1 MMISSVSYYQ
11 PNYMVDNQQADAKTG
26 DQESHKYN
34 NQTQAELKKRYKHE
48 LSQEQKLQVIELQKR
63 DIEVRNHEAAHMSA
77 GAGLT
82 TGASYSYQRGP
93 DNKMYA
99 IGGEVGIDTSPGKTP
114 EETLKKAAQIKRA
127 ALAPAQPSSADLQ
140 VAATATNMEIDA
152 KIEIQNELLKE
163 QKQDKQNND
172 KTQSNK
178 NQSEQNESNL
188 IQHIY
193 QNKNNPYAQ
202 YDYSSRVI
210 GLF

>member
-1 MMISSVSYYQ
+1 MMISGLSYYQ
-11 PNYMVDNQQADAKTG
+11 PLYSIESQSVNVTQSSESNE
-26 DQESHKYN
+26 QENSN
-34 NQTQAELKKRYKHE
+34 NQYELTQD
-48 LSQEQKLQVIELQKR
+48 QKMQVIELQRR
-63 DIEVRNHEAAHMSA
+63 DLEVRTHEAAHMSA

-152 KIEIQNELLKE
+152 KMEIQ
-163 QKQDKQNND
+163 
-172 KTQSNK
+172 K
-178 NQSEQNESNL
+178 NQNQETKEKTEQNSQNSQSSQDTSNYL
-188 IQHIY
+188 NEQR
-193 QNKNNPYAQ
+193 KNPYNSALN
-202 YDYSSRVI
+202 SSYMPTTI
-210 GLF
+210 GNF

>member
-1 MMISSVSYYQ
+1 MMISGLSYYQ
-11 PNYMVDNQQADAKTG
+11 PLYSIESQSVNVTQSSESNE
-26 DQESHKYN
+26 QENSN
-34 NQTQAELKKRYKHE
+34 NQYELTQD
-48 LSQEQKLQVIELQKR
+48 QKMQVIELQRR
-63 DIEVRNHEAAHMSA
+63 DLEVRTHEAAHMSA

-152 KIEIQNELLKE
+152 KMEIQ
-163 QKQDKQNND
+163 
-172 KTQSNK
+172 K
-178 NQSEQNESNL
+178 NQNQETKEKTEQNS
-188 IQHIY
+188 
-193 QNKNNPYAQ
+193 QNSQSSQDTSSYLNEQRKNPYNSALNSN
-202 YDYSSRVI
+202 YMPTNI
-210 GLF
+210 GSF

>member
-1 MMISSVSYYQ
+1 MISGLSYYQ
-11 PNYMVDNQQADAKTG
+11 PLYSIESQSVNVTQSSESNA
-26 DQESHKYN
+26 QESSN
-34 NQTQAELKKRYKHE
+34 NQYELTQD
-48 LSQEQKLQVIELQKR
+48 QKMQVIELQRR
-63 DIEVRNHEAAHMSA
+63 DLEVRTHEAAHMSA

-152 KIEIQNELLKE
+152 KMEIQ
-163 QKQDKQNND
+163 
-172 KTQSNK
+172 K
-178 NQSEQNESNL
+178 NQNQETKEKTEQNS
-188 IQHIY
+188 
-193 QNKNNPYAQ
+193 QNSQLSQDASSYLNEQRKNPYNSALN
-202 YDYSSRVI
+202 SSYMSTTI
-210 GLF
+210 GSF

>member
-1 MMISSVSYYQ
+1 MMISGLSYYQ
-11 PNYMVDNQQADAKTG
+11 PLYSIESQSVNVTQSSESNE
-26 DQESHKYN
+26 QENSN
-34 NQTQAELKKRYKHE
+34 NQYELTQD
-48 LSQEQKLQVIELQKR
+48 QKMQVIELQRR
-63 DIEVRNHEAAHMSA
+63 DLEVRTHEAAHMSA

-152 KIEIQNELLKE
+152 KMEIQ
-163 QKQDKQNND
+163 
-172 KTQSNK
+172 K
-178 NQSEQNESNL
+178 NQNQETKEKTEQNS
-188 IQHIY
+188 
-193 QNKNNPYAQ
+193 QNSQSSQDTSSYLNEQRKNPYNSALN
-202 YDYSSRVI
+202 SSYMPTTI
-210 GLF
+210 GNF

>member
-1 MMISSVSYYQ
+1 MISGLSYYQ
-11 PNYMVDNQQADAKTG
+11 PLYSIESQSVNVTQSSESNA
-26 DQESHKYN
+26 QESSN
-34 NQTQAELKKRYKHE
+34 NQYELTQD
-48 LSQEQKLQVIELQKR
+48 QKMQVIELQRR
-63 DIEVRNHEAAHMSA
+63 DLEVRTHEAAHMSA

-152 KIEIQNELLKE
+152 KMEIQ
-163 QKQDKQNND
+163 
-172 KTQSNK
+172 K
-178 NQSEQNESNL
+178 NQNQETKEKTEQNS
-188 IQHIY
+188 
-193 QNKNNPYAQ
+193 QNSQLSQDASSYLNEQRKNPYNSALN
-202 YDYSSRVI
+202 SSYMPTTI
-210 GLF
+210 GNF